1 MSFTVK
7 QLSPAGASEVKG
19 LDVRNGIGDEDMSRL
34 RDVFRL
40 SPILCM
46 RDQDLSPTQQANFS
60 RQWGP
65 LEKQGKSDYCHPDD
79 ADILILS
86 NERRADGSQVG
97 IVDAG
102 DFWHS
107 DSSHMEEP
115 CQMTMLLAVKN
126 PEKGGD
132 THFIN
137 MYQAYEVMPEALK
150 ARIVGRSAI
159 HHSSK
164 TLNPRVTISAER
176 ANATE
181 YYKSSEKMKKPVIQ
195 PMVRTHPATGRQSLY
210 VSPRFTIGID
220 GMDDAEAQPLL
231 DEVFRHMFSS
241 QAWQYTHK
249 WKDGDLVFWDN
260 ACLNHMAGGGY
271 EYPDTR
277 RMHRTTIA
285 GGKAF
290 YEPEPAKT

>member
-1 MSFTVK
+1 MSFTIK
-7 QLSPAGASEVKG
+7 QLSQAGASEVNG
-19 LDVRNGIGDEDMSRL
+19 LDVRDPIGIEDMARL
-34 RDVFRL
+34 REAFNN
-40 SPILCM
+40 SPIMCI
-46 RDQDLSPTQQANFS
+46 RNQHASPKEQANFS

-86 NERRADGSQVG
+86 NERRSDGSQVG

-115 CQMTMLLAVKN
+115 CKITMPLSVKN
-126 PEKGGD
+126 PDKGGD

-137 MYQAYEVMPEALK
+137 LCQAYESMPEALK
-150 ARIVGRSAI
+150 ARISGRNAI

-164 TLNPRVTISAER
+164 TLNPRVTISTER

-181 YYKSSEKMKKPVIQ
+181 YYKSAEKTKKPVIQ
-195 PMVRTHPATGRQSLY
+195 PMVRTHPNTGRQALY
-210 VSPRFTIGID
+210 ISPRFTIGID

-231 DEVFRHMFSS
+231 DDLFRHMFSNT
-241 QAWQYTHK
+241 AWQYTHK

-285 GGKAF
+285 GERAF
-290 YEPEPAKT
+290 YQPLPDKK